1 MARPSAVALYLI
13 RLHSGGFMLPIRAIT
28 PFFLLLFAGNVA
40 AADYSLYE
48 NIIKFKAP
56 SEWPVIIEK
65 KEGNPQFI
73 AFQIRDPADPANN
86 EMTQVTIN
94 ARLMHDSSFFQQQV
108 DAATDKAKQL
118 PGFELATA
126 ADPNVFRYYAMN
138 GKTRY
143 EYRETFYL
151 VSHLLL
157 HIRCVRPMLAETTQ
171 AWTDAYDK
179 NCADLMHSLKPK

>member
-1 MARPSAVALYLI
+1 MPLRTLAFVC
-13 RLHSGGFMLPIRAIT
+13 
-28 PFFLLLFAGNVA
+28 LLAFAGSAA
-40 AADYSLYE
+40 AADYALYE

-56 SEWPVIIEK
+56 SDWTVIMEK

-73 AFQIRDPADPANN
+73 AFQVHDPADPESN
-86 EMTQVTIN
+86 EITEITVN

-118 PGFELATA
+118 PGFETA
-126 ADPNVFRYYAMN
+126 KASDPNVFRYYAMN

-151 VSHLLL
+151 SSHLFLQV
-157 HIRCVRPMLAETTQ
+157 RCMRPMLAETTQ

-179 NCADLMHSLKPK
+179 SCAELMQTLKPR